1 MRLPSLFIICM
12 HEVMAALRLYRFEP
26 KRAHNP
32 DNSDSDD
39 EEPNDRLG
47 ETFWCTCE
55 QCEVMATQKNVF
67 VAEKSESQKP
77 RWKV

>member
-12 HEVMAALRLYRFEP
+12 HKVMAALRPYRFEP
-26 KRAHNP
+26 KGAHNP
-32 DNSDSDD
+32 DNSVSDD

-47 ETFWCTCE
+47 ALVSDVKSWRPK
-55 QCEVMATQKNVF
+55 KNVF

>member
-12 HEVMAALRLYRFEP
+12 HEVMAALGPYRFEP

-39 EEPNDRLG
+39 EEPNGALVSDVKSWRPK
-47 ETFWCTCE
+47 
-55 QCEVMATQKNVF
+55 KNGF